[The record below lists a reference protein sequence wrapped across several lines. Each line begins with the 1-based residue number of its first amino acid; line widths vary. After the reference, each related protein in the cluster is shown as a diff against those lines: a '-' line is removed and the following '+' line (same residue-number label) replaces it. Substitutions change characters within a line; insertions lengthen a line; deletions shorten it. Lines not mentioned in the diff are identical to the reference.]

1 MRHGKIYAFVSFS
14 FSILSS
20 VVTLLSAFRKHQIN
34 NYSTEKKEYN
44 DYNIMTTTVDRLVRR
59 L

>member
-1 MRHGKIYAFVSFS
+1 MRREKIYAFVSFS

-34 NYSTEKKEYN
+34 NHSTEKKEYN
-44 DYNIMTTTVDRLVRR
+44 DYNIMITTVDRLARR